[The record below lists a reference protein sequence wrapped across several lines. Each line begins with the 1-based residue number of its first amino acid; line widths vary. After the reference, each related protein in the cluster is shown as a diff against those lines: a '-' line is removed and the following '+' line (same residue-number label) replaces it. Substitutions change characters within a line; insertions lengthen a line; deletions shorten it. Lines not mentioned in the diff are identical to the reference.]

1 VSSSRGTTYAFGDPD
16 ISRDAFVR
24 SVREKTRQMIDSVN
38 AAVKTVT
45 AALP

>member
-24 SVREKTRQMIDSVN
+24 AVREKTLRMIEDVN
-38 AAVKTVT
+38 AAVKSSVAT
-45 AALP
+45 